1 MHLRRN
7 VAAAAAT
14 AAALLLRLQSPPP
27 PTLVV
32 VVVVVAITIT
42 IIIELL
48 FGVNHEAVGH
58 EDLLDIPFE
67 GTQRRQL
74 AL

>member
-7 VAAAAAT
+7 VAAAAA
-14 AAALLLRLQSPPP
+14 AALLLPLQSPPP

-42 IIIELL
+42 IINELL

>member
-1 MHLRRN
+1 MRRN
-7 VAAAAAT
+7 VAAAA

-27 PTLVV
+27 PTI
-32 VVVVVAITIT
+32 VVVVAITI
-42 IIIELL
+42 INELL

>member
-7 VAAAAAT
+7 VAAAAA
-14 AAALLLRLQSPPP
+14 AAALLLPLQSPPP

>member
-7 VAAAAAT
+7 VAAAAT

>member
-7 VAAAAAT
+7 VAA